1 MLTKRELDILS
12 SDWEKV
18 ELIEEQAATLL
29 YDRLFALDPTVRA
42 LFPADMQT
50 QKVKLLRM
58 IGAAV
63 YGITQP
69 EVLSPIVEHLGRKHV
84 RFGVQNEHYAT
95 VGAALIW
102 ALRRG
107 IGPTFSAEHEA
118 AWTKAYAYLSE
129 TMKPPA

>member
-69 EVLSPIVEHLGRKHV
+69 EVLAPIVEHLGRKHV

-107 IGPTFSAEHEA
+107 NGPAFSPEHEA